1 MAYALQAKAT
11 QLLLGMAHKITHIH
25 PTHLIGV
32 KGWTKSQVLWCNA
45 HNMRV
50 GDEMAKLVVLQ
61 LVQPG
66 AKFATRG
73 PTNERLRG
81 GGGARRAGAPP
92 PPGFLHTM
100 LSVKRVKN
108 NMQQAFIEKLFT
120 NCEIET
126 SMTRYLCFKSMSYKS
141 ESYLCDITYVQL
153 RKAPAQFQ
161 CDSTQLEVMLGVWKG
176 VPYVKRLC

>member
-1 MAYALQAKAT
+1 
-11 QLLLGMAHKITHIH
+11 
-25 PTHLIGV
+25 
-32 KGWTKSQVLWCNA
+32 
-45 HNMRV
+45 
-50 GDEMAKLVVLQ
+50 
-61 LVQPG
+61 
-66 AKFATRG
+66 
-73 PTNERLRG
+73 
-81 GGGARRAGAPP
+81 
-92 PPGFLHTM
+92 M